1 MCRAADPV
9 VQRLRRLRR
18 KSEPDANERLGFVQS
33 DTVEPVGGDDGF
45 ATKPAV
51 QGRVMPGAGG
61 RAPDALNEPSE
72 AFGALCDSLH
82 QEQERAP
89 EDLGTNWDPGAD
101 APALPP
107 QEGRGAKA
115 IERRESERSAS
126 DLPSCQQDASL
137 RSASDRLTWQ
147 QEFLAEGLE
156 IERPRFPSVEEIAGW
171 LGGHTRVERI
181 PTPWDCVDGFFE
193 AFWRR
198 PEALLDPVIRASQ
211 SIWTLLAPGV
221 EERIVTRLA
230 DALRSGRWDAEHGH
244 LRRRESYDGAL
255 RLVISET
262 S

>member
-82 QEQERAP
+82 QEQECAP

-137 RSASDRLTWQ
+137 RSASDRLTCQ
-147 QEFLAEGLE
+147 QKVTAMLIGHARLDVSQAFCATFVCCPSAA
-156 IERPRFPSVEEIAGW
+156 RPA
-171 LGGHTRVERI
+171 
-181 PTPWDCVDGFFE
+181 
-193 AFWRR
+193 
-198 PEALLDPVIRASQ
+198 ALLLHRDPPGRGGSPNRARHTAPDLEGAS
-211 SIWTLLAPGV
+211 LAPSC
-221 EERIVTRLA
+221 
-230 DALRSGRWDAEHGH
+230 RSM
-244 LRRRESYDGAL
+244 
-255 RLVISET
+255 
-262 S
+262 

>member
-137 RSASDRLTWQ
+137 RSASDRLTCQ
-147 QEFLAEGLE
+147 QEVSREVGYSESALG
-156 IERPRFPSVEEIAGW
+156 
-171 LGGHTRVERI
+171 LGGS
-181 PTPWDCVDGFFE
+181 GGG
-193 AFWRR
+193 RR
-198 PEALLDPVIRASQ
+198 PPSRCRYYAAARRDSGSASAV
-211 SIWTLLAPGV
+211 SGSR
-221 EERIVTRLA
+221 ER
-230 DALRSGRWDAEHGH
+230 
-244 LRRRESYDGAL
+244 
-255 RLVISET
+255 
-262 S
+262 